1 MSSHSLICKRNN
13 HFPRWKMLPVNSF
26 LDDKKESEK
35 LLISKC
41 VEFVYFVICL
51 LQQFKY
57 LYDFIAISLLTRC
70 MSINIFLSPTIQLC
84 TNNRDCGLGIIFKC
98 PKLNL
103 RISPFYAHFFERS
116 VTIWKFNLQY
126 ICYFYLN
133 PLSEKCSNIWSLK
146 LIGHLSK
153 IEVQYYTQIV
163 YVVLY
168 WFLCSIDSGEI
179 LEPII
184 QFHASLILLSEIHLR
199 LITISSPPTNNRSSK
214 HL

>member
-1 MSSHSLICKRNN
+1 MTVYN
-13 HFPRWKMLPVNSF
+13 
-26 LDDKKESEK
+26 
-35 LLISKC
+35 
-41 VEFVYFVICL
+41 FVQI
-51 LQQFKY
+51 
-57 LYDFIAISLLTRC
+57 IAIVVS
-70 MSINIFLSPTIQLC
+70 
-84 TNNRDCGLGIIFKC
+84 

-103 RISPFYAHFFERS
+103 RISPFFRLFFERS

-153 IEVQYYTQIV
+153 IEVQYYLLESDRTV
-163 YVVLY
+163 
-168 WFLCSIDSGEI
+168 WGLCSIDSGEI

-184 QFHASLILLSEIHLR
+184 QFHASLLLLSEIHLR
-199 LITISSPPTNNRSSK
+199 LITISSPPPSTNNRSSK

>member
-1 MSSHSLICKRNN
+1 M
-13 HFPRWKMLPVNSF
+13 
-26 LDDKKESEK
+26 
-35 LLISKC
+35 
-41 VEFVYFVICL
+41 
-51 LQQFKY
+51 
-57 LYDFIAISLLTRC
+57 
-70 MSINIFLSPTIQLC
+70 
-84 TNNRDCGLGIIFKC
+84 
-98 PKLNL
+98 
-103 RISPFYAHFFERS
+103 
-116 VTIWKFNLQY
+116 TIWKFNLQY

-199 LITISSPPTNNRSSK
+199 LITISSPPTTEAASIFKKIVRKEEKKKEWNGILSGESRLKSREVEAMLYGPHFLFK
-214 HL
+214 KLGRYKKCVLK